1 MSKDKPNQHF
11 VMAVFENDDAAQAA
25 ITNLEG
31 WDIARQDVSLGTIGT
46 IYKKNG
52 KVKTDMGR
60 KTGTGA
66 KVGAVLGVAGA
77 LLGPVGLI
85 GGLLAGALVGA
96 GAGTIFTQH
105 MKLTDEEAAQL
116 NKDLD
121 DGKVAVVV
129 ACDQYEM
136 DGAAINLRES
146 GGNVFTFSVPIDELK
161 EAAPEAEDAAT
172 ADDQK
177 A

>member
-11 VMAVFENDDAAQAA
+11 VMAVFENDDAAQTA

-31 WDIARQDVSLGTIGT
+31 WDLARQDVSLGTIGT

-60 KTGTGA
+60 KTGKGA
-66 KVGAVLGVAGA
+66 KVGAILGVAGA

-85 GGLLAGALVGA
+85 GGLIAGSLVGA
-96 GAGTIFTQH
+96 GAGAIFTDH
-105 MKLTDEEAAQL
+105 MKLTDDEVAEL
-116 NKDLD
+116 NEDLD
-121 DGKVAVVV
+121 GGKVVVVV
-129 ACDQYEM
+129 ACDEYEM
-136 DGAAINLRES
+136 DGAAVSMRES
-146 GGNVFTFSVPIDELK
+146 GGNVITFSVPQEELQA
-161 EAAPEAEDAAT
+161 AAPEAEQAA
-172 ADDQK
+172 AVDDQE

>member
-1 MSKDKPNQHF
+1 MSNDKPNQHF
-11 VMAVFENDDAAQAA
+11 VMAVFENEDAAKAA

-31 WDIARQDVSLGTIGT
+31 WDIARQDVSLGSIGT

-96 GAGTIFTQH
+96 GAGSIFTEH
-105 MKLTDEEAAQL
+105 MQLTEDEVAQL

-121 DGKVAVVV
+121 EGRVAVVV
-129 ACDQYEM
+129 ACDEYEM

-146 GGNVFTFSVPIDELK
+146 GGNVITFSVPQAELQA
-161 EAAPEAEDAAT
+161 AAPEAEQAAA
-172 ADDQK
+172 ADTDE